1 LAKISAQYPLQ
12 AAICLKL
19 IVDKISS
26 DRYVFLEAR
35 DVRRILN
42 AAVDSKDLEAVAI
55 AEATQDALVRLGR
68 FEYKEL

>member
-1 LAKISAQYPLQ
+1 
-12 AAICLKL
+12 
-19 IVDKISS
+19 
-26 DRYVFLEAR
+26 LEAR